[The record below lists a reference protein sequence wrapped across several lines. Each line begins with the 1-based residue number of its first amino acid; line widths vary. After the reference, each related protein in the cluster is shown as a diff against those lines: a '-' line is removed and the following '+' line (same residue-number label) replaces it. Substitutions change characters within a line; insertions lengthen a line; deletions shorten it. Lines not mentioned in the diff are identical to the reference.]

1 MPMEYFLLMGPY
13 LPLSP
18 SRQKCHSSE
27 AMLPPENQ
35 GEALASLSQRGGK
48 GESRSVNLHTK
59 GGGIMQTRGQSVSS
73 ISLFPPSQTLVGK
86 EKG

>member
-35 GEALASLSQRGGK
+35 GEALASLSL
-48 GESRSVNLHTK
+48 STP
-59 GGGIMQTRGQSVSS
+59 
-73 ISLFPPSQTLVGK
+73 F
-86 EKG
+86 